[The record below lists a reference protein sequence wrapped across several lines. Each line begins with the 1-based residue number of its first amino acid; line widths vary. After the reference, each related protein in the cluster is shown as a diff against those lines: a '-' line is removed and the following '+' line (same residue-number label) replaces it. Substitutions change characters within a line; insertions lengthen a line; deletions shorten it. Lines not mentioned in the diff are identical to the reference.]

1 MNLRLNDEQ
10 ILINYI
16 ELFKSLTDKEQERL
30 LYIIIG
36 LKLAREVN
44 NENWFIRYWWSCSRI
59 KKV

>member
-1 MNLRLNDEQ
+1 MNLRLSDEQ

-16 ELFKSLTDKEQERL
+16 NLFKSLTYKEQERL

-44 NENWFIRYWWSCSRI
+44 NEN
-59 KKV
+59 

>member
-1 MNLRLNDEQ
+1 MNLRLNDEH

-44 NENWFIRYWWSCSRI
+44 NEN
-59 KKV
+59 